1 MTTMKMMT
9 MTKGLAR
16 RVSLGLCLPALLL
29 CITAVPAA
37 AAEVDLLLVQAVRGG
52 APPAELRSLLE
63 EGADVDAAEADGATA
78 LAWASHQDNLKAAE
92 LLIRAGANVNAAN
105 DYGVTPLALA
115 CGNRSASMVDT
126 LLSADADPNVAQW
139 TGETPLIVCARTGAI
154 EAVRSLLARGAD
166 VDVKETQQGHT
177 ALMRAAAGRH
187 ADVVRALVDQGADV
201 HARSRGGFT
210 PLLFASQQ
218 GDIESARIL
227 LAAGAGIDEAPLADV
242 DARRDKM
249 GGPCVTSS
257 PRSPQCF
264 VPRENGTPL
273 VVAADSGHEALALFL
288 LENGADPNGTDA
300 YGRTALHYAVPEGW
314 AAVDSY
320 FYRPF
325 HDELRLPNLPILV
338 EALLSHG
345 ADPNVQVAKDYS
357 PYSRGPYRYGT
368 RAVGATPFALAA
380 AAADLVIMRSLLDAG
395 ADPHLALGD
404 GTTPLMLAAGVGRTQ
419 DRRAKQEEANALE
432 AVRLTAEL
440 GLDVNA
446 ANSRGRTALHGAAS
460 VGADPI
466 VQFLAEQG
474 ADLEVADQRGMTPYG
489 IAAGMA
495 GDEQH
500 AERIYEDTM
509 ALFVSLAGKPLAGK
523 TP

>member
-1 MTTMKMMT
+1 MKM
-9 MTKGLAR
+9 TKVLAR
-16 RVSLGLCLPALLL
+16 RLSLGLCLPSLLL

-37 AAEVDLLLVQAVRGG
+37 AADLLLVQAVKDG

-105 DYGVTPLALA
+105 DYGVIPLALA
-115 CGNRSASMVDT
+115 CGNRSASMINT
-126 LLSADADPNVAQW
+126 LLDADADPNVAQW

-187 ADVVRALVDQGADV
+187 PEVVRALVDHGADV
-201 HARSRGGFT
+201 HAASRGGFT

-218 GDIESARIL
+218 GDIESARAL

-242 DARRDKM
+242 DARRDEM

-257 PRSPQCF
+257 QRSPQCF
-264 VPRENGTPL
+264 LPRENGTPL
-273 VVAADSGHEALALFL
+273 VVATDSGHEALALFL
-288 LENGADPNGTDA
+288 LEKGADPNGIDA

-325 HDELRLPNLPILV
+325 HDELRLPNLPNLV
-338 EALLSHG
+338 ESLLSHG
-345 ADPNVQVAKDYS
+345 AYPNAQIVKDYS
-357 PYSRGPYRYGT
+357 PYSRGPYRYST

-380 AAADLVIMRSLLDAG
+380 AAADLDIIHLLLDAG
-395 ADPHLALGD
+395 ADPHLSLED

-419 DRRAKQEEANALE
+419 DRRSKQEEADALE
-432 AVRLTAEL
+432 AVRLTAAL

-446 ANSRGRTALHGAAS
+446 VNRAGRTALHGAAS

-474 ADLEVADQRGMTPYG
+474 ANLEVVDRRGMTPYG
-489 IAAGMA
+489 IAAGMG

-500 AERIYEDTM
+500 ADRIYEDTM
-509 ALFVSLAGKPLAGK
+509 KLFVSLAGKPLVGK
-523 TP
+523 MP